1 MMKEFIQKTTIFSN
15 NHSFAAEITM
25 PSQVIFKS
33 PLFTASSF
41 STLFDFPRDLN
52 RVMTVDRTTMTPSHL
67 QSLCM
72 ISHESRRMF
81 ENNPVKI
88 IEMLPKIQPHLAAK
102 RKEFSAAVGE
112 FQKKKKNI

>member
-1 MMKEFIQKTTIFSN
+1 MNLRAKFQKIRCAAHSKLKSN
-15 NHSFAAEITM
+15 SYDERIYSKIGECKPNGTGEVERLM
-25 PSQVIFKS
+25 
-33 PLFTASSF
+33 
-41 STLFDFPRDLN
+41 STLN

-112 FQKKKKNI
+112 FQKKKKKI